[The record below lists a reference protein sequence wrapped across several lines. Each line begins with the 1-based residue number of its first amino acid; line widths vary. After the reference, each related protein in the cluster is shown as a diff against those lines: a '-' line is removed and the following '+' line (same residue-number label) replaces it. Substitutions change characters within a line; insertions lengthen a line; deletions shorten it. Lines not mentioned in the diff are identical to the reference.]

1 MNSVCRRLRGE
12 SRGDTHPDLIAAVV
26 VRSDF
31 GVTLAEETPRR
42 RRVLGWAFW
51 DWGSSAFNAIVL
63 TFVFTVYLTESVAPD
78 PDSGSAQ
85 LGVGLT
91 IAGVCIALLAPVT
104 GQRSDAGGRR
114 KLWLGV
120 HTAIVVL
127 SMAALFFVRDSPS
140 YLLLGIVL
148 VAVGSVFAEFATV
161 NYNAML
167 VQVSTRENVGR
178 ISGFGWSM
186 GYFGGLIALTIVLFA
201 FIQPDVG
208 LFGVTSEGGLNI
220 RVVALFSAVWFGLFA
235 LPLFLFIP
243 EAPASGEPLRRN
255 FFASYVVL
263 GKRIAKMWRTERR
276 TLWFLAASAIYR
288 DGLVAIFTFGG
299 VVASG
304 TFGFSS
310 SEVVI
315 FAIAANLTAGLGA
328 LLGGR
333 LDDRIGPKTVIVTS
347 LAALVV
353 LGIGLVVL
361 PGKATFWVC
370 GLALAAFVGPAQ
382 SASRTFL
389 ARIVAPER
397 EGEAF
402 GLYATTGRAVS
413 FLGPLMFSGFIGLFG
428 TQRAG
433 MAGIVIVLVA
443 GLAAVLPVR
452 APEGGK

>member
-1 MNSVCRRLRGE
+1 M
-12 SRGDTHPDLIAAVV
+12 AV
-26 VRSDF
+26 VRSYF
-31 GVTLAEETPRR
+31 AVTLAEDAPPRR
-42 RRVLGWAFW
+42 RVISWAFW

-63 TFVFTVYLTESVAPD
+63 TFVFTVYLTKAVAPD
-78 PDSGSAQ
+78 PDSGSAA

-127 SMAALFFVRDSPS
+127 SMVALFFVRDSPS
-140 YLLLGIVL
+140 YLLLGVVL
-148 VAVGSVFAEFATV
+148 VTVGSVFVEFASV

-178 ISGFGWSM
+178 TSGFGWSM

-201 FIQPDVG
+201 FVQPDVG
-208 LFGVTSEGGLNI
+208 LFGVTSAGGLNI

-235 LPLFLFIP
+235 LPLFLFVP

-263 GKRIAKMWRTERR
+263 GKRIANMWRTERP

-288 DGLVAIFTFGG
+288 DGLAAIFTFGG
-299 VVASG
+299 VVAAG

-333 LDDRIGPKTVIVTS
+333 LDDRIGPKTVIVAS
-347 LAALVV
+347 LVALSV
-353 LGIGLVVL
+353 LGVALVVL

-433 MAGIVIVLVA
+433 MAGIVLVLIA
-443 GLAAVLPVR
+443 GLVAVLPVR
-452 APEGGK
+452 APEGVR

>member
-1 MNSVCRRLRGE
+1 M
-12 SRGDTHPDLIAAVV
+12 T
-26 VRSDF
+26 
-31 GVTLAEETPRR
+31 TAERAPGR
-42 RRVLGWAFW
+42 RRVLSWAFW

-63 TFVFTVYLTESVAPD
+63 TFVFTVYLTKAVAPD
-78 PDSGSAQ
+78 PDTGSAQ

-114 KLWLGV
+114 KLLLGA
-120 HTAIVVL
+120 HTAVVVL
-127 SMAALFFVRDSPS
+127 SMAGLFFVRDSPS

-148 VAVGSVFAEFATV
+148 ITVGSVFAEFATV

-167 VQVSTRENVGR
+167 VQVSSGRNVGR

-201 FIQPDVG
+201 FVQPDVG
-208 LFGVTSEGGLNI
+208 LFGVTSQDGLNI
-220 RVVALFSAVWFGLFA
+220 RVVALFSAVWFALFA
-235 LPLFLFIP
+235 LPLFLFVP

-255 FFASYVVL
+255 FFASYVAL
-263 GKRIAKMWRTERR
+263 GKRLADMWRNERQ
-276 TLWFLAASAIYR
+276 TLWFLVASALYR
-288 DGLVAIFTFGG
+288 DGLAAIFTFGG
-299 VVASG
+299 VVAAG

-328 LLGGR
+328 LAGGR
-333 LDDRIGPKTVIVTS
+333 LDDRAGPKAVIVVS
-347 LAALVV
+347 LAGLIV
-353 LGIGLVVL
+353 LGAALVVL

-370 GLALAAFVGPAQ
+370 GLALATFVGPAQ

-389 ARIVAPER
+389 ARVVAPER

-413 FLGPLMFSGFIGLFG
+413 FLGPLMFSGFIALFG

-433 MAGIVIVLVA
+433 MAGIVVVLVA

-452 APEGGK
+452 APKGAR

>member
-1 MNSVCRRLRGE
+1 M
-12 SRGDTHPDLIAAVV
+12 T
-26 VRSDF
+26 
-31 GVTLAEETPRR
+31 TAEKAPSR
-42 RRVLGWAFW
+42 RRVISWAFW
-51 DWGSSAFNAIVL
+51 DWGSSAFNAIIL
-63 TFVFTVYLTESVAPD
+63 TFVFTVYLTKAVAPD
-78 PDSGSAQ
+78 PDSGSAD

-91 IAGVCIALLAPVT
+91 IAGVAIALLAPVT

-120 HTAIVVL
+120 HTVIVVL
-127 SMAALFFVRDSPS
+127 SMVGLFFVRDSPS

-148 VAVGSVFAEFATV
+148 ISVGSVFVEFAGV

-167 VQVSTRENVGR
+167 VQVSTRQNVGR

-201 FIQPDVG
+201 FVQPDIG
-208 LFGVTSEGGLNI
+208 LFGVTSQGGLNI
-220 RVVALFSAVWFGLFA
+220 RVVALFSAVWFALFA
-235 LPLFLFIP
+235 LPLFLFVP
-243 EAPASGEPLRRN
+243 EAPASGEPVRRN

-263 GKRIAKMWRTERR
+263 AKRLAHMWRTERH
-276 TLWFLAASAIYR
+276 TLWFLIASALYR
-288 DGLVAIFTFGG
+288 DGLAAIFTFGG
-299 VVASG
+299 VVAAG
-304 TFGFSS
+304 TFGFSA

-333 LDDRIGPKTVIVTS
+333 LDDRIGPKTVIVAS

-353 LGIGLVVL
+353 LGIALSVL

-433 MAGIVIVLVA
+433 MAGIVVVLIA

-452 APEGGK
+452 APKGA

>member
-1 MNSVCRRLRGE
+1 MNALRK
-12 SRGDTHPDLIAAVV
+12 
-26 VRSDF
+26 
-31 GVTLAEETPRR
+31 
-42 RRVLGWAFW
+42 VLGWALW
-51 DWGSSAFNAIVL
+51 DWGSSAFNAIIL
-63 TFVFTVYLTESVAPD
+63 TFVFTVYLTKAVAPD
-78 PDSGSAQ
+78 PDSGSAS
-85 LGVGLT
+85 LGIRLT
-91 IAGVCIALLAPVT
+91 IAGVCVALFAPVT

-127 SMAALFFVRDSPS
+127 STAALFFVRDEPS

-148 VAVGSVFAEFATV
+148 VTVGSVFSEFAAV

-167 VQVSTRENVGR
+167 VQVSRKDNVGR

-201 FIQPDVG
+201 FVQPEVG

-220 RVVALFSAVWFGLFA
+220 RAVALFSAVWFGLFA
-235 LPLFLFIP
+235 IPLFLFVP
-243 EAPASGEPLRRN
+243 EAPASGERLRHN

-263 GKRIAKMWRTERR
+263 AKRLARMWRTERR
-276 TLWFLAASAIYR
+276 TLWFLAASAVYR
-288 DGLVAIFTFGG
+288 DGLAAIFTFGG
-299 VVASG
+299 VVAAG

-310 SEVVI
+310 TEVVI
-315 FAIAANLTAGLGA
+315 FAIAANLVAGLGA
-328 LLGGR
+328 LAGGR
-333 LDDRIGPKTVIVTS
+333 LDDRVGPKAVIVGS
-347 LAALVV
+347 LVALAVLGAALV
-353 LGIGLVVL
+353 LL
-361 PGKATFWVC
+361 PGKAAFWVC
-370 GLALAAFVGPAQ
+370 GLALTAFVGPAQ

-389 ARIVAPER
+389 TRIVQPER

-413 FLGPLMFSGFIGLFG
+413 FLGPLAFSGFIGLFG

-433 MAGIVIVLVA
+433 MAGIVLVLVA

-452 APEGGK
+452 APKGVQ

>member
-1 MNSVCRRLRGE
+1 M
-12 SRGDTHPDLIAAVV
+12 DTHPALIAVAV
-26 VRSDF
+26 VRSYF
-31 GVTLAEETPRR
+31 AVTLAEETPRR
-42 RRVLGWAFW
+42 SRVLSWAFW

-63 TFVFTVYLTESVAPD
+63 TFVFTVYLTESVASD
-78 PDSGSAQ
+78 PDSGSAK

-148 VAVGSVFAEFATV
+148 VAVGSVFVEFATV

-186 GYFGGLIALTIVLFA
+186 GYFGGLVALTIVLFA

-235 LPLFLFIP
+235 LPLFLFVP

-255 FFASYVVL
+255 FFTSYVVL
-263 GKRIAKMWRTERR
+263 AKRIANMWRTERR

-361 PGKATFWVC
+361 PGKATFWAC

-443 GLAAVLPVR
+443 GLAALLPVK
-452 APEGGK
+452 APEGVK

>member
-1 MNSVCRRLRGE
+1 
-12 SRGDTHPDLIAAVV
+12 LITAGA
-26 VRSDF
+26 VRSYF
-31 GVTLAEETPRR
+31 AVTLAEEAPHR
-42 RRVLGWAFW
+42 RRVLSWAFW

-63 TFVFTVYLTESVAPD
+63 TFVFTVYLTKAVAPD
-78 PDSGSAQ
+78 PDSGSAD

-91 IAGVCIALLAPVT
+91 IAGVCVALLAPVT

-127 SMAALFFVRDSPS
+127 SMAALFFIRDSPS
-140 YLLLGIVL
+140 YLVPGIVL
-148 VAVGSVFAEFATV
+148 ITVGSVFAEFASV

-186 GYFGGLIALTIVLFA
+186 GYFGGLVALTIVLFA
-201 FIQPDVG
+201 FVQPDIG
-208 LFGVTSEGGLNI
+208 LFGVTSAGGLNI

-235 LPLFLFIP
+235 VPLFLFVP
-243 EAPASGEPLRRN
+243 EAPASGEPLRHN

-263 GKRIAKMWRTERR
+263 GKRIAHLWRTERP

-328 LLGGR
+328 LIGGR
-333 LDDRIGPKTVIVTS
+333 LDDRVGPKTVIVS
-347 LAALVV
+347 SMAALVV
-353 LGIGLVVL
+353 LGIALVAL

-370 GLALAAFVGPAQ
+370 GLALTAFVGPAQ

-433 MAGIVIVLVA
+433 MAGIVLVLIA

-452 APEGGK
+452 APEGVR